1 MRKIIKLTES
11 DLEKIVTKI
20 ITEQG
25 NMFGTAG
32 AGMKAPFTDWKSY
45 SDSRRQPVN
54 KNINPKG
61 LKLGDGGNKNP
72 EKIEDVKKLQQSL
85 MDLGYLVTDTMIP
98 TGYFGSLTNNALKAL
113 YSGAEPTNK
122 KKQTTGKVTPKT
134 PEKTT
139 KTLGKT
145 TQSVDSKQTQGKF
158 SSQVNRQ
165 LDYMRKNGLLANE
178 KFTILDDKNN
188 QVHAFNPNYQLY
200 KTYYVITGKN
210 VGDEL
215 KTQSMTDWVLD
226 NWTDV
231 GAKFFSS
238 WWERTKNT
246 VTTGTMKKNTAFQD
260 VANYVDNCYFNQEQW
275 RIKNT
280 PSGVF
285 KRGGDVKNFMNDW
298 LATTFIS
305 EDYGSRFVTW
315 ETCEGKTIPFGFH
328 GTKSG
333 ERLKVLPGGEDF
345 SKKQCKRRQMSFGC
359 INFAD
364 ADVKDISSFIKA
376 GQISIWLPDASDNI
390 VEIPSNCVSG
400 SAPQKSI
407 MSYDYMTQKYG
418 KGFK

>member
-11 DLEKIVTKI
+11 DLEQIVAKI

-32 AGMKAPFTDWKSY
+32 VGMKAPFTDWKSY
-45 SDSRRQPVN
+45 SDSRKQPVN

-85 MDLGYLVTDTMIP
+85 MDLGYLVTDTMVP

-134 PEKTT
+134 PDKTT
-139 KTLGKT
+139 KTPDKT
-145 TQSVDSKQTQGKF
+145 TKSVDSKQTQGKF

-165 LDYMRKNGLLANE
+165 LDYMRKNGLLVNE

-246 VTTGTMKKNTAFQD
+246 ATTGTMKKNTAFQD

-376 GQISIWLPDASDNI
+376 GQLSIWLPDASDNI
-390 VEIPSNCVSG
+390 VEIPSNCISG

>member
-11 DLEKIVTKI
+11 DLEKIVSKI
-20 ITEQG
+20 ISEQG
-25 NMFGTAG
+25 NMSGTAG
-32 AGMKAPFTDWKSY
+32 ARMRAPFTDWKNY
-45 SDSRRQPVN
+45 SSSRIQPVN

-61 LKLGDGGNKNP
+61 LKLGDGGKQSS

-113 YSGAEPTNK
+113 YSGAPPTNK
-122 KKQTTGKVTPKT
+122 KKQTSGV
-134 PEKTT
+134 EVVNQQQSQ

-145 TQSVDSKQTQGKF
+145 TKSVDSKQTQGKF

-165 LDYMRKNGLLANE
+165 LEYMRKNGILSNE
-178 KFTILDDKNN
+178 RFTILDDKNN

-200 KTYYVITGKN
+200 KTYYVITGQN
-210 VGDEL
+210 VGDDL

-226 NWTDV
+226 NWKDV

-238 WWERTKNT
+238 VFERTKNFA
-246 VTTGTMKKNTAFQD
+246 TTGTMKKNTAFQD

-305 EDYGSRFVTW
+305 EDYGSRFITW

-328 GTKSG
+328 GTKSSG
-333 ERLKVLPGGEDF
+333 RLDVLPGGKDF
-345 SKKQCKRRQMSFGC
+345 SKQQCKRRQMSFGC

-364 ADVKDISSFIKA
+364 ADVKNISSFIKA

-390 VEIPSNCVSG
+390 VEIPANCAS
-400 SAPQKSI
+400 SSTPQKSI

>member
-1 MRKIIKLTES
+1 MRQIIKLTES
-11 DLEKIVTKI
+11 DLQQIVTKI

>member
-1 MRKIIKLTES
+1 M
-11 DLEKIVTKI
+11 
-20 ITEQG
+20 
-25 NMFGTAG
+25 
-32 AGMKAPFTDWKSY
+32 
-45 SDSRRQPVN
+45 
-54 KNINPKG
+54 
-61 LKLGDGGNKNP
+61 
-72 EKIEDVKKLQQSL
+72 
-85 MDLGYLVTDTMIP
+85 
-98 TGYFGSLTNNALKAL
+98 
-113 YSGAEPTNK
+113 
-122 KKQTTGKVTPKT
+122 
-134 PEKTT
+134 
-139 KTLGKT
+139 
-145 TQSVDSKQTQGKF
+145 
-158 SSQVNRQ
+158 NRQ
-165 LDYMRKNGLLANE
+165 LDYMRKNGLLSNE

-238 WWERTKNT
+238 MWERTKNT
-246 VTTGTMKKNTAFQD
+246 LTTGTMKKNTALQD

-376 GQISIWLPDASDNI
+376 GQLSIWLPDASDNI
-390 VEIPSNCVSG
+390 VEIPSNCISG

-407 MSYDYMTQKYG
+407 MSYDYMNQKYG

>member
-11 DLEKIVTKI
+11 DLEQIVAKI

-32 AGMKAPFTDWKSY
+32 VGMKAPFTDWKSY
-45 SDSRRQPVN
+45 SDSRKQPVN

-85 MDLGYLVTDTMIP
+85 MDLGYLVTDTMVP

-134 PEKTT
+134 PDKTT
-139 KTLGKT
+139 KTPTKT
-145 TQSVDSKQTQGKF
+145 TKSVDSKQTQGKF

-200 KTYYVITGKN
+200 KTYYVITGQN

-238 WWERTKNT
+238 LWERTKNT
-246 VTTGTMKKNTAFQD
+246 ATTGTMKKNSALQD

>member
-1 MRKIIKLTES
+1 MKIIKLTES
-11 DLEKIVTKI
+11 DLEQIVSKI
-20 ITEQG
+20 INEQG

-45 SDSRRQPVN
+45 SDSRKQPFN
-54 KNINPKG
+54 KNVNPKG

-139 KTLGKT
+139 KTPEKT
-145 TQSVDSKQTQGKF
+145 KKSVDSKQTQGKF

-165 LDYMRKNGLLANE
+165 LDYMRKNGILSND

-200 KTYYVITGKN
+200 KTYYVITGQN

-226 NWTDV
+226 NWKDV

-246 VTTGTMKKNTAFQD
+246 ATTGTMKQNTAFQD

-328 GTKSG
+328 GTKSSG
-333 ERLKVLPGGEDF
+333 RLDVLPGGKDF
-345 SKKQCKRRQMSFGC
+345 SKQQCKRRQMSFGC

-390 VEIPSNCVSG
+390 VEIPSNCTSG
-400 SAPQKSI
+400 STPQKSI

>member
-1 MRKIIKLTES
+1 MKKIIKLKES
-11 DLEKIVTKI
+11 DIETIVKKVLS
-20 ITEQG
+20 EQG
-25 NMFGTAG
+25 NMVGTAG
-32 AGMKAPFTDWKSY
+32 AGIKSPFMDWKSY
-45 SDSRRQPVN
+45 SNSLAQPVN

-61 LKLGDGGNKNP
+61 LKLGDGGNKSP

-113 YSGAEPTNK
+113 YSGAPPTNK
-122 KKQTTGKVTPKT
+122 TKQTTGKVTPKT
-134 PEKTT
+134 AEKAT
-139 KTLGKT
+139 K
-145 TQSVDSKQTQGKF
+145 SVDSKQTQGKF

-165 LDYMRKNGLLANE
+165 LEYMRKNGILSNE
-178 KFTILDDKNN
+178 RFTILDDKNN

-200 KTYYVITGKN
+200 KTYYVITGQN

-215 KTQSMTDWVLD
+215 KTQSMTDWVKD
-226 NWTDV
+226 NWKDV
-231 GAKFFSS
+231 GSKFFSS
-238 WWERTKNT
+238 VFERTKNFA
-246 VTTGTMKKNTAFQD
+246 TTGTVKKDTAFQD

-315 ETCEGKTIPFGFH
+315 ETCEGTTIPFGFH
-328 GTKSG
+328 GTKSSG
-333 ERLKVLPGGEDF
+333 RLDVLPGGKDI
-345 SKKQCKRRQMSFGC
+345 SKQQCKRRQMSFGC

-390 VEIPSNCVSG
+390 VEIPSTCASG